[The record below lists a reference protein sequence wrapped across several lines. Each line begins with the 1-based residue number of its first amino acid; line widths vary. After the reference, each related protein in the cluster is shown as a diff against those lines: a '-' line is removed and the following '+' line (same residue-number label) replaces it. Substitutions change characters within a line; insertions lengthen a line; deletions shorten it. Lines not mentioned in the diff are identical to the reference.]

1 MKQFLLL
8 LFLSISVITTAQK
21 QKISLEED
29 TIMVDSKPYAILE
42 KKRGMTLSYTLKSLT
57 GTELGYFNLQEFND
71 PKQVSNANSN
81 GRVTYFEVTFFNDG
95 RQCEINAITT
105 KKAVAKEIVEN
116 NLVKENAIDVEAESK
131 FILINGSKFS
141 ERRKAL
147 GGTVI
152 IINN

>member
-8 LFLSISVITTAQK
+8 VLLSISVVTTAQK
-21 QKISLEED
+21 QKVSLEED
-29 TIMVDSKPYAILE
+29 TIMVDEKPYAILE
-42 KKRGMTLSYTLKSLT
+42 KKRGLTMAFTLKSLT

-71 PKQVSNANSN
+71 PKAANNANSN
-81 GRVTYFEVTFFNDG
+81 GRVTYFEVTFFNDS
-95 RQCEINAITT
+95 RQCEINIPAT
-105 KKAVAKEIVEN
+105 KKSVAKEIVEN
-116 NLVKENAIDVEAESK
+116 GLVKENAIDVEAESK
-131 FILINGSKFS
+131 FILINGSKFT

>member
-1 MKQFLLL
+1 MKQILLII
-8 LFLSISVITTAQK
+8 FLSISAITFAQK

-42 KKRGMTLSYTLKSLT
+42 KKRGLTMSFTLKSLS
-57 GTELGYFNLQEFND
+57 GTELGFFNLQEFND
-71 PKQVSNANSN
+71 PKEASNANSN
-81 GRVTYFEVTFFNDG
+81 GRVTYFEVTFFNDS
-95 RQCEINAITT
+95 RQCEINIPAT
-105 KKAVAKEIVEN
+105 KKSVAKEIVEN
-116 NLVKENAIDVEAESK
+116 NLVKENAIDTEAESR
-131 FILINGSKFS
+131 FILINGMKFT